1 MSILG
6 LCATAGDATT
16 MLTANTATAKHCCM
30 NLTGY
35 PITRFHLGYHDC
47 PQQISFSMTD
57 SFRGL
62 SVNFT
67 TRSASDMLAKHMR
80 AAIIAANYVRFVHFC
95 PINKATSRVKSSI
108 VPLLEMY

>member
-1 MSILG
+1 
-6 LCATAGDATT
+6 
-16 MLTANTATAKHCCM
+16 MLTAITATAKHRCI

-35 PITRFHLGYHDC
+35 PIAHFHLGYHDC

-62 SVNFT
+62 SVKFT
-67 TRSASDMLAKHMR
+67 TRSASNMLAEHMR
-80 AAIIAANYVRFVHFC
+80 AAIIAPDYVRFVHFA
-95 PINKATSRVKSSI
+95 PIMSATSRARSSI